1 MKIAPVSLCMI
12 RYKEFQSDDWSP
24 WQFYTIEPDRDDY
37 VCSYTIKYNFLK
49 TFGDRL
55 RWITDL
61 ENEIQ
66 VQFIDGD
73 IVQRRL
79 Y

>member
-1 MKIAPVSLCMI
+1 MKLTAISICLI
-12 RYKEFQSDDWSP
+12 RYKEFQSDAWSP
-24 WQFYTIEPDRDDY
+24 WQFYTIESDMDDY
-37 VCSYTIKYNFLK
+37 VCIYTIKYNFLK

-61 ENEIQ
+61 DNEVQ
-66 VQFIDGD
+66 VQFIDGN
-73 IVQRRL
+73 IVKRRL